1 LLDELRT
8 NNAISDGLKYII
20 FFKGLKSMEIDIFLC
35 DLQCFTNFE
44 APMSE
49 KWLDFMLIH
58 TFAKSVVS
66 NMCMYI
72 LLNAQAFKLLKIEL
86 QDGEG
91 TKRWGTKY
99 FKHGS
104 LLSNTVVVPYLDTN
118 H

>member
-1 LLDELRT
+1 M
-8 NNAISDGLKYII
+8 G
-20 FFKGLKSMEIDIFLC
+20 IDIFLC

-44 APMSE
+44 APMFD

-58 TFAKSVVS
+58 TFAKNIVS

-86 QDGEG
+86 QNGGG

-104 LLSNTVVVPYLDTN
+104 LLSNIVVVPYLDTN